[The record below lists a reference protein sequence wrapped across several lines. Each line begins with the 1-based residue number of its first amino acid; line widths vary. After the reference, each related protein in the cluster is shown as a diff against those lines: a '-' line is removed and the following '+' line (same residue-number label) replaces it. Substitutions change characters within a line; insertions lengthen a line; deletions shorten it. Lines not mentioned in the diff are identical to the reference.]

1 MPRTSRTIPDPSIHR
16 NDDPDRI
23 KSIDELRQEALDG
36 VLQLTQF
43 GCLAFGNFA
52 DAGAIGVFGP
62 PMATEVVNLAKDNS
76 KVAEKVDLLITVG
89 PYAGLVAATIP
100 FLAQLMVN
108 HKVFKAEQ
116 FGNAGVM
123 EPEMLETQMK
133 TQVLHRAAEV
143 RREQMEAQE
152 KLARLEEEMMA
163 NMNGGAAAP
172 GTSDQAE

>member
-1 MPRTSRTIPDPSIHR
+1 VPDANVPTIERD
-16 NDDPDRI
+16 
-23 KSIDELRQEALDG
+23 KTKDELRQEALSG
-36 VLQLTQF
+36 VLQLGQF

-62 PMATEVVNLAKDNS
+62 PMVDETVKLAKDNS
-76 KVAEKVDLLITVG
+76 KVAHWVDLFVEVG

-108 HKVFKAEQ
+108 HKMFKAEQ

-133 TQVLHRAAEV
+133 TQVLHRAAEA
-143 RREQMEAQE
+143 RRAQMEAQE
-152 KLARLEEEMMA
+152 RLQRLEEEMMA
-163 NMNGGAAAP
+163 NMNGDEGKP
-172 GTSDQAE
+172 SND

>member
-1 MPRTSRTIPDPSIHR
+1 MPRKTETIPDSSPTYE
-16 NDDPDRI
+16 DPNRI
-23 KSIDELRQEALDG
+23 KTKDELRQEALDG
-36 VLQLTQF
+36 LLQLTQF
-43 GCLAFGNFA
+43 GCLAFGSFA

-62 PMATEVVNLAKDNS
+62 PIATEVVNLAKDNS
-76 KVAEKVDLLITVG
+76 KVASKVDLLIEIG

-100 FLAQLMVN
+100 FLAQLLVN

-133 TQVLHRAAEV
+133 TQVLHRAAQA

-152 KLARLEEEMMA
+152 QLHRLEEEMLR
-163 NMNGGAAAP
+163 NMNGGETP
-172 GTSDQAE
+172 SND

>member
-1 MPRTSRTIPDPSIHR
+1 MPRSSSTIPDPGPIKH
-16 NDDPDRI
+16 DDPD
-23 KSIDELRQEALDG
+23 KPKTIDELRQDALDG
-36 VLQLTQF
+36 VLQLAQF

-62 PMATEVVNLAKDNS
+62 PMATETVKLAKDND
-76 KVAEKVDLLITVG
+76 KVAEKIDLLIKAG
-89 PYAGLVAATIP
+89 PYAGLVAAAIP

-133 TQVLHRAAEV
+133 TQVLHRAAQA

-152 KLARLEEEMMA
+152 QLHRLEEEMLA
-163 NMNGGAAAP
+163 NMNGGANTEQPAN
-172 GTSDQAE
+172 D

>member
-1 MPRTSRTIPDPSIHR
+1 MPRASTTIPDSKMPEIEHE
-16 NDDPDRI
+16 
-23 KSIDELRQEALDG
+23 KTKDELRQEALDG
-36 VLQLTQF
+36 LLQLTQF

-62 PMATEVVNLAKDNS
+62 PMANEVVKLAKENS
-76 KVAEKVDLLITVG
+76 KVASKVDLLIEVG

-100 FLAQLMVN
+100 FLAQLLVN

-123 EPEMLETQMK
+123 EPEMLETRMR
-133 TQVLHRAAEV
+133 TQVLHRAAEA

-152 KLARLEEEMMA
+152 NLRKMEEEMMA
-163 NMNGGAAAP
+163 NMNGGEDKP
-172 GTSDQAE
+172 SHD

>member
-1 MPRTSRTIPDPSIHR
+1 MPRTTTTIKDAPPIEMER
-16 NDDPDRI
+16 E
-23 KSIDELRQEALDG
+23 KTKDELRQEALDG

-43 GCLAFGNFA
+43 GCLAFGNYA

-62 PMATEVVNLAKDNS
+62 PMANEVVKLAKDNS
-76 KVAEKVDLLITVG
+76 KVASKVDLLIEVG
-89 PYAGLVAATIP
+89 PYAGLVAAAIP
-100 FLAQLMVN
+100 FLAQLLVN

-133 TQVLHRAAEV
+133 TQVLHRAAQA

-152 KLARLEEEMMA
+152 QLRKLQEEMQ
-163 NMNGGAAAP
+163 NTPNGDGPPDAA
-172 GTSDQAE
+172 

>member
-1 MPRTSRTIPDPSIHR
+1 MPRTSSTIPDPHIR
-16 NDDPDRI
+16 MDDNPDRV
-23 KSIDELRQEALDG
+23 KSIDELRQEALSG
-36 VLQLTQF
+36 VLQLAQF
-43 GCLAFGNFA
+43 GCLAFGNFS

-62 PMATEVVNLAKDNS
+62 PIVTETVNLAKDNE
-76 KVAEKVDLLITVG
+76 KVAEKVDLLIKVG

-133 TQVLHRAAEV
+133 TEVLHRAATA

-152 KLARLEEEMMA
+152 KLRKLEDEMLK
-163 NMNGGAAAP
+163 NMNGGETP
-172 GTSDQAE
+172 ESNVE

>member
-1 MPRTSRTIPDPSIHR
+1 MPRQSTTMPDPGLKPETPMEGPKTR
-16 NDDPDRI
+16 
-23 KSIDELRQEALDG
+23 DELRQEALDG
-36 VLQLTQF
+36 ILQLTQF

-62 PMATEVVNLAKDNS
+62 PMATEVVKLAKENS
-76 KVAEKVDLLITVG
+76 KVASKVDLLIEIG
-89 PYAGLVAATIP
+89 PYAGLVAASIP
-100 FLAQLMVN
+100 FLAQLLVN

-133 TQVLHRAAEV
+133 TQVLHRAAQA

-152 KLARLEEEMMA
+152 QLHRLEEEMLK
-163 NMNGGAAAP
+163 NMNGGESGDSP
-172 GTSDQAE
+172 SE

>member
-1 MPRTSRTIPDPSIHR
+1 MPRQTTTIKDAPPIEIER
-16 NDDPDRI
+16 E
-23 KSIDELRQEALDG
+23 KTKAELRQEAFDG
-36 VLQLTQF
+36 ILQLGQF

-62 PMATEVVNLAKDNS
+62 PMANEAVKLANENP
-76 KVAEKVDLLITVG
+76 KVAKWTDILIEVG
-89 PYAGLVAATIP
+89 PYAGFVAAAIP

-123 EPEMLETQMK
+123 DPEMLEVQMK
-133 TQVLHRAAEV
+133 TQVMHRAAEA

-152 KLARLEEEMMA
+152 RLRKMEEEMQNSA
-163 NMNGGAAAP
+163 NGDGPPDAA
-172 GTSDQAE
+172 

>member
-1 MPRTSRTIPDPSIHR
+1 MPRQSSTIPDPKMPTIEHE
-16 NDDPDRI
+16 
-23 KSIDELRQEALDG
+23 KTKDELRQEALDG
-36 VLQLTQF
+36 VLQLAQF

-62 PMATEVVNLAKDNS
+62 PMANETVKLAKENS
-76 KVAEKVDLLITVG
+76 KVASKVDLLIEVG
-89 PYAGLVAATIP
+89 PYAGLVAAIIP

-108 HKVFKAEQ
+108 HKMFKAEQ

-133 TQVLHRAAEV
+133 TQVLHRAAQA

-152 KLARLEEEMMA
+152 QLRKMEEEMLA
-163 NMNGGAAAP
+163 HMNGGEEKP
-172 GTSDQAE
+172 SND